1 MSILSD
7 TIKKIR
13 RPFCSMV
20 VAAAGNSSR
29 MGEDKLLLEI
39 GGMPV
44 IIRTLLAFEKCE
56 AVDEIIVVTREDLI
70 EKCAALCME
79 YGIEKANKFLIGGS
93 DRLHS
98 ALAGVMEASEEA
110 KLIGIHDGARPFV
123 TGELI
128 ENVVQCA
135 AKFDA
140 AAPAVPVNDT
150 IKLAADGVV
159 EATPVR
165 DNVFAVQTPQVFLPD
180 IIKCALTA
188 AAENELAITD
198 DCSAV
203 EELGM
208 PVRLVTG
215 DADNIKL
222 TTPRDI
228 DLGRIILRQREA
240 ELCE

>member
-1 MSILSD
+1 MSMLSD
-7 TIKKIR
+7 TIRKIR

-20 VAAAGNSSR
+20 VVAAGNSSR
-29 MGEDKLLLEI
+29 MGGDKLFLEI

-44 IIRTLLAFEKCE
+44 IARTLLSFEKSE

-70 EKCAALCME
+70 EKCASICIE
-79 YGIEKANKFLIGGS
+79 YGIDKANKFLIGGS

-98 ALAGVMEASEEA
+98 ALAGVTEASEEA

-128 ENVVQCA
+128 ESVVRCA

-150 IKLAADGVV
+150 VKLVIDGVV
-159 EATPVR
+159 ETTPVR
-165 DNVFAVQTPQVFLPD
+165 DNVFAVQTPQVFSSD
-180 IIKCALTA
+180 IIKCALTSA
-188 AAENELAITD
+188 VENELIVTD

-208 PVRLVTG
+208 PVHIVKG
-215 DADNIKL
+215 DADNIKF

-228 DLGRIILRQREA
+228 DLAQAILRQREA
-240 ELCE
+240 VPCE